1 MQTYEIVKLLR
12 RYNPTPRKI
21 LVHPHSGNGLEDAA
35 MIDAILGGADGIW
48 AALTP
53 HGGQIGH
60 GSSLMLLS
68 NLLRAGNLHI
78 KDTYALERL
87 MHTAEEMSKIHTGG
101 EGIDKNYP
109 VVGELAY
116 RYIDRNFLQ
125 RDRACDLP
133 PESIGRS
140 EGWRLTPGWSPP
152 YTISQRLK
160 ELGYPNE
167 VFEDETLLQ
176 TIRLVMSDVNL
187 EGRHARFETVDEIAR
202 LVEDAKERC
211 ASNA

>member
-109 VVGELAY
+109 VVSELAY
-116 RYIDRNFLQ
+116 CYIDRNFLQ

-140 EGWRLTPGWSPP
+140 EGWRLTCQS
-152 YTISQRLK
+152 
-160 ELGYPNE
+160 
-167 VFEDETLLQ
+167 
-176 TIRLVMSDVNL
+176 
-187 EGRHARFETVDEIAR
+187 
-202 LVEDAKERC
+202 
-211 ASNA
+211 ASNIDPLSACNIDPLSGTAEVVPVVNRGDPSGFV